1 MSLPANGFAWKPF
14 LIALKDRFV
23 KDKLMD
29 VAASV
34 TFFGLL
40 ALFPFLLFL
49 VTLAGLVLN
58 PAQVEQFIREI
69 ASVAPEDAARII
81 AQQIRDIHR
90 GQNVGLLTLGFVGA
104 IWSASG
110 GVVSLMDGLNSLHH
124 VEDRRP
130 FWKTRGIAMLTTLGG
145 GALMLVAALV
155 GVAAGP
161 IARNFGGPVAV
172 AVQWLRLPI
181 AGLLIAVVWAAL
193 YHHLPDVKQ
202 SFRLLSPGSL
212 VAVAGWLA
220 ASWGF
225 SLYVAHFGEYNK
237 TYGAIGGAIVML
249 MWMWISAT
257 FLLAGAQINAV
268 LDELSGK
275 SEKARPTRAAQAPAH
290 PVSGPVMAPLGARPL
305 S

>member
-1 MSLPANGFAWKPF
+1 MSLRATGTTSKRF
-14 LIALKDRFV
+14 LLALKDRFL
-23 KDKLMD
+23 KDKVMD
-29 VAASV
+29 VAGSV

-49 VTLAGLVLN
+49 VTLAGLVLQ
-58 PAQVEQFIREI
+58 PAQVEQFIREVGKI
-69 ASVAPEDAARII
+69 APEDAARII
-81 AQQIRDIHR
+81 GQQIRDIHKS
-90 GQNVGLLTLGFVGA
+90 QSAGLVTLGFAGA

-145 GALMLVAALV
+145 GALVLIAALI

-161 IARNFGGPVAV
+161 IARHFGGPVAL
-172 AVQWLRLPI
+172 AVQWLRLPV
-181 AGLLIAVVWAAL
+181 AGLLIALVWAAL
-193 YHHLPDVKQ
+193 YYFLPDVKQ
-202 SFRLLSPGSL
+202 RFRLLSPGSIF
-212 VAVAGWLA
+212 AVAGWLL

-225 SLYVAHFGEYNK
+225 SFYVAHFGDYNK

-249 MWMWISAT
+249 MWMWISAM
-257 FLLAGAQINAV
+257 FLLAGAQINVV
-268 LDELSGK
+268 LDELSAATQ
-275 SEKARPTRAAQAPAH
+275 KAQTTQVPADGLPTPA
-290 PVSGPVMAPLGARPL
+290 MGALASRTL

>member
-1 MSLPANGFAWKPF
+1 MRLQSRWPAGKQFALAF
-14 LIALKDRFV
+14 KDRFL

-49 VTLAGLVLN
+49 VTLAGLVLQ
-58 PAQVEQFIREI
+58 PSQIEQFIREV
-69 ASVAPEDAARII
+69 AKVAPDDATRII

-90 GQNVGLLTLGFVGA
+90 SQNVGLLTVGFVGA

-110 GVVSLMDGLNSLHH
+110 GVVSLMDGLNALHH
-124 VEDRRP
+124 VAEDRRP
-130 FWKTRGIAMLTTLGG
+130 FWKTRGLAILTTIAG
-145 GALMLVAALV
+145 GAVVLVAALV

-161 IARNFGGPVAV
+161 IAQAIGGPVAL
-172 AVQWLRLPI
+172 AVQWLRLPV
-181 AGLLIAVVWAAL
+181 AAMLIALVWAAL
-193 YHHLPDVKQ
+193 YQVLPDVKQ
-202 SFRLLSPGSL
+202 RFRLLSPGSV

-225 SLYVAHFGEYNK
+225 SFYVTHFGEYNK

-249 MWMWISAT
+249 LWMWISAT
-257 FLLAGAQINAV
+257 FLLAGAQINVVAE
-268 LDELSGK
+268 ELAQLAAK
-275 SEKARPTRAAQAPAH
+275 KAPPVEGPATSAP
-290 PVSGPVMAPLGARPL
+290 PPMALGSRTLA
-305 S
+305 